1 MVSGAGPLFATASA
15 QKAQFTKL
23 AEARSM
29 LDKVRVELTSLDK
42 LGDLVTSEDVI
53 RGAGKLVAAGLS
65 PMAMAKLLS
74 DLPEQG
80 PAINAW
86 LASHAQA
93 VGQREQQ
100 LDPVLAEARHQLG
113 VSALRALAGHH
124 VEQSLQQAPGA
135 AAPANDLAAGG
146 QPQQGLSL
154 ASAPSPASGEGQM

>member
-1 MVSGAGPLFATASA
+1 MPGPASPLFATASA

-80 PAINAW
+80 PAINSW

-93 VGQREQQ
+93 VAQREQQ

-135 AAPANDLAAGG
+135 TSPAPNDLAPGG
-146 QPQQGLSL
+146 QQQGLSL
-154 ASAPSPASGEGQM
+154 APASPAGAGEGQM